1 MRLPKSVQEIADV
14 IGRERAL
21 YLVGQLPRRVTRDKR
36 YPAARNSE
44 LMLYVPTAQRL
55 DDDHPL
61 VRVLGVDDAV
71 KLCRHFG
78 GETLKPAN
86 CNEIYRRYR
95 DTQITRM
102 VREGYPVSY
111 VADLFGVSGQTVR
124 NVARPDGI
132 SDGMAAHVTQETQ

>member
-1 MRLPKSVQEIADV
+1 MQLPNSVQEIAEV

-36 YPAARNSE
+36 YPAAKNSE
-44 LMLYVPTAQRL
+44 LMLYVPTVERL
-55 DDDHPL
+55 GGDHPL
-61 VRVLGVDDAV
+61 VRILGYKDASM
-71 KLCRHFG
+71 LCRAFG

-95 DTQITRM
+95 DAQIARM
-102 VREGYPVSY
+102 VGEGYPVSY

-124 NVARPDGI
+124 NAI
-132 SDGMAAHVTQETQ
+132 AA

>member
-1 MRLPKSVQEIADV
+1 MRLPRSVQEIADV

-36 YPAARNSE
+36 YPAAKNSE

-55 DDDHPL
+55 SDDHPL
-61 VRVLGVDDAV
+61 VRILGADDAA

-95 DTQITRM
+95 DAQITRM
-102 VREGYPVSY
+102 VGEGYPVSY

-124 NVARPDGI
+124 NAI
-132 SDGMAAHVTQETQ
+132 AA